1 MRSIFIGVG
10 SRAAR
15 VINEILRNSR
25 DPLSLGNLLPIDI
38 STRKDEKPYEA
49 EIEVTKEGTRISP
62 RKKEDGHYYYMVDPG
77 TYSIHLKMP

>member
-1 MRSIFIGVG
+1 MRSIFIGIG

-49 EIEVTKEGTRISP
+49 EIEVTKEGTRDQPEEEGGRDTITTWLTLEP
-62 RKKEDGHYYYMVDPG
+62 
-77 TYSIHLKMP
+77 TAFT